1 METNENFR
9 DEHQQS
15 RDERRQIRQEQRHFH
30 NNRPII
36 GVILVLA
43 GLFLVMRNTGFF
55 PDFIDHV
62 IFSWPMLLVVIG
74 LVMTLGASE
83 KTSGVIVMA
92 VGGFFL
98 IPMIFRETFHAYNM
112 FWPSIFI
119 IIGIIFIVSKRGN
132 WNKANLN
139 SKGII
144 GDDFIDY
151 VNVFSGGERQIV
163 SENFRGGRISAV
175 FGGMELDLTKAKLAP
190 GRNEIEIACVFG
202 GATFIVPD
210 DWNISIEV
218 TPVLGGFSDS
228 RKLIPGR
235 TVDPTRQLVIKGA
248 VVFGG
253 GEIKSY

>member
-1 METNENFR
+1 MESNENFR
-9 DEHQQS
+9 DERHQA
-15 RDERRQIRQEQRHFH
+15 RDERRQIRQEHRHLH

-36 GVILVLA
+36 GVVLVLA

-55 PDFIDHV
+55 PEFIDHV

-74 LVMTLGASE
+74 LVMTLGAAE

-119 IIGIIFIVSKRGN
+119 IIGVIFIATKRRGWNAVSTTG
-132 WNKANLN
+132 LT
-139 SKGII
+139 
-144 GDDFIDY
+144 GDDYIDI

-163 SENFRGGRISAV
+163 SENFKGGRISAV
-175 FGGMELDLTKAKLAP
+175 FGGTQLDLTKAKLAA
-190 GRNEIEIACVFG
+190 GRNELEIACIFG

-210 DWNISIEV
+210 DWNISIAV
-218 TPVLGGFSDS
+218 TPVLGGFTDS

-248 VVFGG
+248 VIFGG

>member
-1 METNENFR
+1 METNGNYKVEPSEYR
-9 DEHQQS
+9 HGHHQP
-15 RDERRQIRQEQRHFH
+15 EK
-30 NNRPII
+30 NRVII

-43 GLFLVMRNTGFF
+43 GLFLVIRNTGFF

-62 IFSWPMLLVVIG
+62 IFSWPMLLVAIG
-74 LVMTLGASE
+74 LVLTLGNTE
-83 KTSGVIVMA
+83 KTAGVVVMA

-119 IIGIIFIVSKRGN
+119 IIGIIFIVTKRKG
-132 WNKANLN
+132 WNAAT
-139 SKGII
+139 SKGMM
-144 GDDFIDY
+144 GDDYIDY

-163 SENFRGGRISAV
+163 SENFKGGKVSAV

-190 GRNEIEIACVFG
+190 GRNELEIACVFG
-202 GATFIVPD
+202 GATIIVPD
-210 DWNISIEV
+210 NWFVTIEV

-228 RKLIPGR
+228 RKLSPGR
-235 TVDPTRQLVIKGA
+235 SVDQTSQLVIKGA
-248 VVFGG
+248 VIFGG